1 MTGRKRGRSAQDS
14 EPTSPHP
21 PARSRQ
27 TPAFAILSTSSSNLA
42 PPPTPKP
49 QSSSAPS
56 QQPQPTAAPKIVSA
70 KQKEI
75 LQQVL
80 KATLPDSPSPSL
92 PQTSHPQPS
101 TSPAHPSSTSTPPPT
116 TTADAPDPTAS
127 ADNTHPLSH
136 YETTA
141 SPSRDPPPPSPTPHA
156 TQPCSQPCPP
166 SSTSDNPIP
175 PNSCPICQRTFAN
188 SGSLARH
195 LSACCRNTATRQQA
209 ARPPPPCSS
218 APTSAPAAVDRPA
231 ISQATWE
238 TVPSWDWPSFFSP
251 AVSPGPILRRI
262 PSRIRLLILDALLI
276 PLRRLAQH
284 SSDDAAHLILLA
296 FPRLLLRLPSTA
308 APTQSLTSSCASLAR
323 RFING
328 DWQSLFIEA
337 VAAANPA
344 ARPLH
349 MASARSTALQA
360 RLNRA
365 KRFAKCGDWSRSL
378 AALEAGELAPPSS
391 ETVAAL
397 SSKHPPAAEKI
408 PDWVHSF
415 TPAAAPQLTV
425 PVLHAALQSAPRGT
439 AAGPSGWFIEHLRDT
454 FLSHQQ
460 HLPSL
465 LHVFQ
470 NWLQG
475 DLPPAVRP
483 FYTASN
489 LVALQKPHGG
499 VRPIA
504 IGEVLPRLLSRCIT
518 LLFKQQMRETFLPH
532 LQFGVAIPAGIEIM
546 SHAVY
551 SAFSLH
557 PDWVVLQLD
566 VANAFNSF
574 NRVSMFEALRRSPF
588 SSRRT
593 FLRTIVKG
601 LPLPCMWWHAKD
613 IPVLQASPHLSGLTS
628 TF

>member
-1 MTGRKRGRSAQDS
+1 MLGDLITCILFQSTRPPTLFMSLSFHLFHPSTLLPQSALQPWVARKVQEFLGKEES
-14 EPTSPHP
+14 TLV
-21 PARSRQ
+21 
-27 TPAFAILSTSSSNLA
+27 AFILSTL
-42 PPPTPKP
+42 
-49 QSSSAPS
+49 
-56 QQPQPTAAPKIVSA
+56 
-70 KQKEI
+70 
-75 LQQVL
+75 LR
-80 KATLPDSPSPSL
+80 SPSPPL
-92 PQTSHPQPS
+92 P
-101 TSPAHPSSTSTPPPT
+101 TPPPFPRVT
-116 TTADAPDPTAS
+116 
-127 ADNTHPLSH
+127 
-136 YETTA
+136 
-141 SPSRDPPPPSPTPHA
+141 PPFLRVP
-156 TQPCSQPCPP
+156 
-166 SSTSDNPIP
+166 
-175 PNSCPICQRTFAN
+175 
-188 SGSLARH
+188 
-195 LSACCRNTATRQQA
+195 
-209 ARPPPPCSS
+209 
-218 APTSAPAAVDRPA
+218 APAHEAMGGAQDPGVPGRGGAHPRQLH
-231 ISQATWE
+231 SLQAQQH
-238 TVPSWDWPSFFSP
+238 VGG
-251 AVSPGPILRRI
+251 A
-262 PSRIRLLILDALLI
+262 ALLGLLEPMLDEEAEI
-276 PLRRLAQH
+276 LVLKMWRMLIFKIKRVELGLTDP
-284 SSDDAAHLILLA
+284 SDDAAHLILLA
-296 FPRLLLRLPSTA
+296 FPRLLLRLPSAA

-328 DWQSLFIEA
+328 DWQSLFSEA
-337 VAAANPA
+337 VAAATLA

-397 SSKHPPAAEKI
+397 SSKHPPAAAEI

-415 TPAAAPQLTV
+415 TPTAAPQLTV
-425 PVLHAALQSAPRGT
+425 PVLQAALQSAPRGT
-439 AAGPSGWFIEHLRDT
+439 AAGPSGWFIEHLRDM

-475 DLPPAVRP
+475 DLPLAVRP

-532 LQFGVAIPAGIEIM
+532 LQFGVAVPAVIEIM
-546 SHAVY
+546 SHAVC

-566 VANAFNSF
+566 IANAFNSF

-588 SSRRT
+588 SSLIPFFRLFYSTPSPLHYRSGPLLHT
-593 FLRTIVKG
+593 FQSASGVRCNEVAGSGGAEIVLKEVG
-601 LPLPCMWWHAKD
+601 QAVRSGRAKSV
-613 IPVLQASPHLSGLTS
+613 VLAPDVEEARGQVREDVGGR
-628 TF
+628 